1 MRGGD
6 GISQLV
12 GSVYDAALDAD
23 LWPSVLEQFART
35 FGSTSAHLSEDNL
48 TSTAGRLVSYG
59 FDPDFAARYA
69 EYYAIR
75 NVLWKNIVRQSLEGV
90 LTDRIIMPREELV
103 RSEFYNDFLQPQ
115 GGEEIL
121 CFAGAPRDGI
131 CMNLILAREARYGAW
146 GAKDMKALAAVTPH
160 LNRSLGLN
168 RQLGE
173 LRIVNDLADE
183 ALYRINCGLVLV
195 DAGAAVLFANR
206 VAERLFDNRGLRLKQ
221 NRLLAA
227 RVPETTALHRLIAE
241 TAQDG
246 VGGSLVIPRAT
257 GRPLLISAA
266 PMKARNAPASGVI
279 LFVRDMAAP
288 TTPNLSSFVRH
299 FGLTA
304 AEASLAAELA
314 KADGVT
320 AAAARLRIA
329 RATARTHLIHIFQ
342 KTATRRQAEL
352 VRLMLIWA
360 EPPTSA
366 AVDA

>member
-6 GISQLV
+6 GISELV

>member
-1 MRGGD
+1 MRSGD

-12 GSVYDAALDAD
+12 GAVYDAALDAD
-23 LWPSVLEQFART
+23 LWPSVLEQFAQT

-48 TSTAGRLVSYG
+48 TSTAGRLMSYG

-121 CFAGAPRDGI
+121 CFAGVPRDGI
-131 CMNLILAREARYGAW
+131 CMNLVLAREERYGAW

-160 LNRSLGLN
+160 LNRSLGIK
-168 RQLGE
+168 RQLGG
-173 LRIVNDLADE
+173 LRLVNELADE
-183 ALYRINCGLVLV
+183 ALYRINCGLILV

-206 VAERLFDNRGLRLKQ
+206 VAERLFENRGLRLRQ

-227 RVPETTALHRLIAE
+227 RPPETVALHRLVAE
-241 TAQDG
+241 TAQSG

-257 GRPLLISAA
+257 GKPLLISAA
-266 PMKARNAPASGVI
+266 PMKARSAAASGVI
-279 LFVRDMAAP
+279 LFVRDMDVPAVP
-288 TTPNLSSFVRH
+288 DLSNFVRY

-304 AEASLAAELA
+304 AEASLAAELV

-352 VRLMLIWA
+352 VRLMLLWG
-360 EPPTSA
+360 EPTSA
-366 AVDA
+366 PADA